1 MDLPTIAPARRN
13 ILVLSPVITMVVVAL
28 SGRIIF
34 GSLTDLFDFQL
45 YYMAVQNILHG
56 QMPWANGVEFYYPP
70 LAFVPLLVAYAISL
84 AAGGEFLV
92 FAVAMWALMLICGII
107 TTVSVYYIGLKI
119 YSEKTAF
126 IAAMLNAT
134 AISVAYYSLCR
145 FDPFPTCLVMIAVLA
160 TVYGDKGTGYLASV
174 LGLFT
179 KIWPIVVFPFLWLYN
194 ARTTSVMKEGKTRA
208 FAFIAGGGLLFCL
221 MILAGYDKFL
231 GYADRVYCNTVPYTA
246 DQYLQMAGIAIPFSI
261 IAMLFRIL
269 TVGVVV
275 GALYLMY
282 QQPKN
287 IALMLKLILVVIV
300 AVIVFS
306 QYRSPQY
313 IVWFTPFAALLV
325 ADDIRGIIL
334 FIVIQVMAYIEYPL
348 AFGVLYVNDH
358 YVSEWALV
366 FFTVFFL
373 MIGLLLWR
381 AMAMQNPDMTSDDG
395 AGREVKI
402 RKKPHH
408 R

>member
-13 ILVLSPVITMVVVAL
+13 ILVLSSVITMVAVAL
-28 SGRIIF
+28 FGRIVF

-56 QMPWANGVEFYYPP
+56 QMPWAYGVEFYYPP
-70 LAFVPLLVAYAISL
+70 LAFVPLLIAYAISL

-92 FAVAMWALMLICGII
+92 FAVAMWALMLVCGI
-107 TTVSVYYIGLKI
+107 TTTFCVYYIGLKI

-126 IAAMLNAT
+126 IAAMINAT

-145 FDPFPTCLVMIAVLA
+145 FDPFPACLAMIAVLA
-160 TVYGDKGTGYLASV
+160 TVYDDKGTGYLASI

-179 KIWPIVVFPFLWLYN
+179 KIWPIVLFPFLWIYN
-194 ARTTSVMKEGKTRA
+194 ARDASIAVEGKKSAYA
-208 FAFIAGGGLLFCL
+208 FLVGSGLLFCL
-221 MILAGYDKFL
+221 MIVAGYDKFL
-231 GYADRVYCNTVPYTA
+231 GYADRVYCNTIPYTA
-246 DQYLQMAGIAIPFSI
+246 DQYLQMAGIVIPFSI
-261 IAMLFRIL
+261 IATLFRIL
-269 TVGVVV
+269 TVGVLI

-282 QQPKN
+282 YQPKN
-287 IALMLKLILVVIV
+287 IVLMLKLILVVII

-334 FIVIQVMAYIEYPL
+334 FIGVQIIAYIEYPL

-358 YVSEWALV
+358 YVSESALL

-373 MIGLLLWR
+373 MIGLLLSR
-381 AMAMQNPDMTSDDG
+381 AMTMQNPDVTSDDG

-402 RKKPHH
+402 RKKSYH